1 MRPVQTADMADM
13 VERADMAGDIGV
25 ERVDGADG
33 APGVVRV
40 VLRHPGRLNAM
51 SRAMWRQLRAVFEQ
65 LQADDGARCVLIE
78 GEGDAFCAGG
88 DISEYPAF
96 RFDREALRDFHETDV
111 WGGLAAMLAC
121 DVPIV
126 AGIRGACMGAGVE
139 IASCCDVRIAGAGAR
154 FGAPIA
160 RLGFPMAPREA
171 QLVAGAV
178 GDLIARQML
187 LEAATF
193 GAEAMAARG
202 FLNRV
207 VADEALAAEALASA
221 RRIAALAPAAARM
234 NKQTL
239 RALKGPAAHIPL
251 GRGAIDNVAIGPA
264 ATAPGQGPG
273 PFADPDPYAYADSPE
288 HREGIMAFLAKRP
301 PVF

>member
-1 MRPVQTADMADM
+1 MPGEVVVAPA
-13 VERADMAGDIGV
+13 AGQA
-25 ERVDGADG
+25 GA
-33 APGVVRV
+33 AGVVRV

-51 SRAMWRQLRAVFEQ
+51 SRAMWRELRAVFGD
-65 LQADDGARCVLIE
+65 LQRRTDVRCVIVE

-88 DISEYPAF
+88 DISEYPDF
-96 RFDREALRDFHETDV
+96 RFDPERLRDFHEGDV

-126 AGIRGACMGAGVE
+126 ARIAGACMGAGVE
-139 IASCCDVRIAGAGAR
+139 IASCCDLRIAADTAR

-171 QLVAGAV
+171 ALVAGAMGV
-178 GDLIARQML
+178 MTARQML

-193 GAEAMAARG
+193 DAADMLQRG
-202 FLNRV
+202 FLSRV
-207 VADEALAAEALASA
+207 VPADQLEREAVASA
-221 RRIAALAPAAARM
+221 CRIAALAPGAARM

-239 RALKGPAAHIPL
+239 RACQASIHSSEFSFNQPVAPLNQAQAAIENIANNLPA
-251 GRGAIDNVAIGPA
+251 VA
-264 ATAPGQGPG
+264 
-273 PFADPDPYAYADSPE
+273 DPYAYADSAE
-288 HREGIMAFLAKRP
+288 HREGIAAFLAKRP